1 MPTIY
6 HLTGQKDWAAA
17 QSAGQLC
24 PASLAAEGFIHC
36 SQDQE
41 QMLRVAQRLYPG
53 RPDLLALS
61 VNTALL
67 TAPVVTE
74 PSRSG
79 ELYPHLYGPLEISAV
94 TAVRPLIPNAAG
106 GFDLANPSQ

>member
-1 MPTIY
+1 MPIIY

-17 QSAGQLC
+17 QSTGHLC

-36 SQDQE
+36 SQDPA
-41 QMLRVAQRLYPG
+41 QMLRVAQRLYSG
-53 RPDLLALS
+53 RDDLLALS

-79 ELYPHLYGPLEISAV
+79 ELYPHIYGPLEISAV
-94 TAVRPLIPNAAG
+94 TAVQPLTPNSAG